1 MLTKKYKT
9 KLKLDVIQSLHSIIG
24 MLIMTKVE
32 ADDDKLLFSVLADI
46 KGIMSDRMDNLQKEA
61 SFSFTPAQ
69 AFALRILSTDYVM
82 NKTTQTGNRLHQ
94 IANEVH
100 NFYQ

>member
-1 MLTKKYKT
+1 MKPKKYKI
-9 KLKLDVIQSLHSIIG
+9 KLSVDFIESLHNVIG
-24 MLIMTKVE
+24 VLILTKVD
-32 ADDDKLLFSVLADI
+32 ADDDKLLFSVLADVR
-46 KGIMSDRMDNLQKEA
+46 GIMSERLNTEQKE
-61 SFSFTPAQ
+61 STISFTPAQ

-94 IANEVH
+94 ISNEVH

>member
-1 MLTKKYKT
+1 MLTKKYKAKFT
-9 KLKLDVIQSLHSIIG
+9 LDVIQSLYNIIS
-24 MLIMTKVE
+24 MLITTKVE

-46 KGIMSDRMDNLQKEA
+46 KGIMSDRMDNVQKEA
-61 SFSFTPAQ
+61 TISFTPAQ

-94 IANEVH
+94 ISNEVH